1 MSSHGYS
8 EYSST
13 ILDERKATK
22 EEVYAYNCVHPEKDD
37 RSSFGLH
44 REKNGKRQDEK
55 EAKLDKEDKNV
66 GC

>member
-1 MSSHGYS
+1 MHI
-8 EYSST
+8 T
-13 ILDERKATK
+13 VCIQK
-22 EEVYAYNCVHPEKDD
+22 KDD

-44 REKNGKRQDEK
+44 RKKNGKRQDEK